1 MNYHHPINNR
11 LCEVWIIS
19 KSTWTLI
26 TFDLRL
32 QPPIRVQSVRQG
44 TLATQG
50 CKNKLDT
57 SRIGQIYQRQCQN
70 HYRWRTDSLQ
80 ICWVIS
86 GNVLCSNT
94 CMAGYCAHLSHTLGA
109 ENRCFCHKNAQPKQ
123 TGPSSK
129 NCGIQDSDSIYL
141 CSSLLFQKI
150 KEIVWHG
157 HFSGKVIHR
166 YIYNYCKKLGIK
178 GHSAM
183 HLTIAK
189 MTMKFIYRMSTN
201 SSVCEYI
208 KFCVIFMER
217 DILLLT
223 STKHT

>member
-1 MNYHHPINNR
+1 MDRYT
-11 LCEVWIIS
+11 
-19 KSTWTLI
+19 KG
-26 TFDLRL
+26 
-32 QPPIRVQSVRQG
+32 SVRIIRDGGPIAFRSVGLFQEMSYVV
-44 TLATQG
+44 TPAW
-50 CKNKLDT
+50 LDIAPT
-57 SRIGQIYQRQCQN
+57 FPIP
-70 HYRWRTDSLQ
+70 W
-80 ICWVIS
+80 
-86 GNVLCSNT
+86 
-94 CMAGYCAHLSHTLGA
+94 GA

-141 CSSLLFQKI
+141 CSSLMFQKI

-183 HLTIAK
+183 HLSIAK
-189 MTMKFIYRMSTN
+189 MIMKFIYRMSTN
-201 SSVCEYI
+201 SSVYEYI